1 MMAQQRPEPIRAA
14 HTMHGM
20 ADADAEDAMLN
31 AHKRRSVTEPPAHE
45 KMIQCLVPADS
56 LAGRRRPEEEMEEML
71 TPSQAARDH
80 AE

>member
-1 MMAQQRPEPIRAA
+1 MS
-14 HTMHGM
+14 G
-20 ADADAEDAMLN
+20 ADAEDTMLA

-45 KMIQCLVPADS
+45 KMIQCVVPANS
-56 LAGRRRPEEEMEEML
+56 LSGRRRTEEEMEEML